1 MSKMINKQVMGILV
15 IIVGVILL
23 PILSTSIGTA
33 TSALG
38 TGNAQT
44 NALLGILPL
53 VFTVGLVVFGVY
65 SFIQGMR
72 ESSGGGGGGRM

>member
-23 PILSTSIGTA
+23 PILSTSINAATA
-33 TSALG
+33 SVN
-38 TGNAQT
+38 NAQT
-44 NALLGILPL
+44 TALLGILPL

-72 ESSGGGGGGRM
+72 ESNGGGRM